1 MELYHII
8 YKMQE
13 RFAIFK
19 DRKDAGRH
27 LAQVLQHY
35 ANNPD
40 VIVLAIPRG
49 GVEVGAEIAQ
59 LLGVDFDLIM
69 CRKLQY
75 PWTTES
81 GYGAICED
89 YTIYINE
96 EALQDVSQEDIYR
109 EIERQSNEIAHRI
122 QVLRGGRQL
131 KSLQDKI
138 VILTDDGIAMG
149 STMLAAVS
157 MIKKQHPK
165 KIIVA
170 VPTASPRI
178 VAYLQN
184 LVDEV
189 IALYTPSPFYAVAD
203 AYKRWYDVDDEE
215 VLQILKRLHLK

>member
-1 MELYHII
+1 M
-8 YKMQE
+8 
-13 RFAIFK
+13 
-19 DRKDAGRH
+19 
-27 LAQVLQHY
+27 
-35 ANNPD
+35 
-40 VIVLAIPRG
+40 
-49 GVEVGAEIAQ
+49 
-59 LLGVDFDLIM
+59 
-69 CRKLQY
+69 
-75 PWTTES
+75 
-81 GYGAICED
+81 
-89 YTIYINE
+89 
-96 EALQDVSQEDIYR
+96 QDVSQEDIYR
-109 EIERQSNEIAHRI
+109 EIKRQSNEIAHRI

-149 STMLAAVS
+149 STMLAAIS

-165 KIIVA
+165 KIIIA

>member
-1 MELYHII
+1 M
-8 YKMQE
+8 
-13 RFAIFK
+13 
-19 DRKDAGRH
+19 
-27 LAQVLQHY
+27 
-35 ANNPD
+35 
-40 VIVLAIPRG
+40 
-49 GVEVGAEIAQ
+49 
-59 LLGVDFDLIM
+59 
-69 CRKLQY
+69 
-75 PWTTES
+75 
-81 GYGAICED
+81 
-89 YTIYINE
+89 
-96 EALQDVSQEDIYR
+96 QDVSQEDIYR
-109 EIERQSNEIAHRI
+109 EIKRQSNEIAHRI

-149 STMLAAVS
+149 STMLAAIS

-165 KIIVA
+165 KIIIA
-170 VPTASPRI
+170 VPTTSPRI

>member
-1 MELYHII
+1 M
-8 YKMQE
+8 
-13 RFAIFK
+13 
-19 DRKDAGRH
+19 
-27 LAQVLQHY
+27 
-35 ANNPD
+35 
-40 VIVLAIPRG
+40 
-49 GVEVGAEIAQ
+49 
-59 LLGVDFDLIM
+59 
-69 CRKLQY
+69 
-75 PWTTES
+75 
-81 GYGAICED
+81 
-89 YTIYINE
+89 
-96 EALQDVSQEDIYR
+96 
-109 EIERQSNEIAHRI
+109 
-122 QVLRGGRQL
+122 LRGGRQL

-149 STMLAAVS
+149 STMLAAIS

-165 KIIVA
+165 KIIIA